1 MALDIDKE
9 FWQKIQKRP
18 DNYCE
23 TRKNIFRLFD
33 EILANF
39 STFWRNVIGGSYLSR
54 DLYYID
60 TETGEIEPF
69 VGTVITE
76 EQRKI
81 IHAKKVRQLQ
91 YNDGPA
97 FIWAMFRYGD

>member
-1 MALDIDKE
+1 
-9 FWQKIQKRP
+9 
-18 DNYCE
+18 
-23 TRKNIFRLFD
+23 
-33 EILANF
+33 
-39 STFWRNVIGGSYLSR
+39 LSR

>member
-1 MALDIDKE
+1 M
-9 FWQKIQKRP
+9 
-18 DNYCE
+18 
-23 TRKNIFRLFD
+23 
-33 EILANF
+33 
-39 STFWRNVIGGSYLSR
+39 SR

-81 IHAKKVRQLQ
+81 IHAKRTKQIQ
-91 YNDGPA
+91 YNDGPT
-97 FIWAMFRYGD
+97 FIWVMFRYKTVEK